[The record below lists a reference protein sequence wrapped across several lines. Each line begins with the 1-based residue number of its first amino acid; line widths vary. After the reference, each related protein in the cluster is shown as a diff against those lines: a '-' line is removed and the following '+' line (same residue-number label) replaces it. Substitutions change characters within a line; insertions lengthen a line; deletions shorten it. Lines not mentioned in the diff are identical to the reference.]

1 MSNYMECNMT
11 VKNFPVDLRDDL
23 EKFIYND
30 RDGDLAY
37 VFDAGFTVEGT
48 DICFWG
54 VNMINHG
61 IDQTEMVELS
71 KAFPDALFILEESAG
86 YDVDITRYYWKNGKV
101 ATYEPEIVW
110 PEYNSDDLMEVVTN
124 AD

>member
-11 VKNFPVDLRDDL
+11 VKNFPIDLRDDL
-23 EKFIYND
+23 EKFIYD
-30 RDGDLAY
+30 DHDGDLSYA
-37 VFDAGFTVEGT
+37 FDAGFTVEGT

-61 IDQTEMVELS
+61 INQTEMVELS
-71 KAFPDALFILEESAG
+71 KAFPDALFILDESTG
-86 YDVDITRYYWKNGKV
+86 YDVDMTRYYWKNGKV

-110 PEYNSDDLMEVVTN
+110 PEFNPNDLMEVYLG
-124 AD
+124 